1 MDKLETFKK
10 LTGIKINIDKPPVE
24 TIQKETSYNFDNS
37 VYYCEQYYKT
47 NKIPGVNLNS
57 WVSVYNLLTGVGIV

>member
-1 MDKLETFKK
+1 MDEFEKR
-10 LTGIKINIDKPPVE
+10 TGIKINKNLIVPKE
-24 TIQKETSYNFDNS
+24 KQKTELSFDNS

-47 NKIPGVNLNS
+47 GKIPGVNLTS